1 MRHNGTRSNGPF
13 VAVQPLRWRPSAG
26 GSRPAR
32 DRRGMRRRKLFYF
45 QAGAER
51 HSLLASHSSKTC
63 SLFERLETEIMKF
76 LMKVGPRR
84 AQKRGKA
91 ALGCTSASESTP
103 TRPPWFPLHATQ
115 RMQAPIVLSPRL
127 SMSNAFAYDAAAA
140 APSPRCSSRMW

>member
-51 HSLLASHSSKTC
+51 HSFFASHSSKTS
-63 SLFERLETEIMKF
+63 SLFERLKTEIMKIF
-76 LMKVGPRR
+76 IKIGPTR

-91 ALGCTSASESTP
+91 PRRRTSP
-103 TRPPWFPLHATQ
+103 
-115 RMQAPIVLSPRL
+115 
-127 SMSNAFAYDAAAA
+127 
-140 APSPRCSSRMW
+140 